1 MRIEKVSI
9 IGLGALGI
17 LYANHFSK
25 RMKKEDL
32 RIIADKK
39 RIEKYKS
46 EGIYCNGE
54 YCDFNYVSFEEKSEP
69 VDLAIFSVKFGG
81 LDDAIRMMRNQIGKD
96 TIIVSILNGITSEEI
111 IGKTYGDEKLVH
123 CVAQGMDAAKLGNE
137 LTYTSKGILCFG
149 ELNSNDS
156 GENVKAVADFFD
168 KVHLPYEIDNNMH
181 RRMWGK
187 FMLNVGVNQTVAVYE
202 TNYDGIQK
210 EGEARQTMISA
221 MKEVIEL
228 SKKIDINIE
237 EKDIDYWLAIL
248 DTLNPEGMPSM
259 RQDMLAKRYSEV
271 DIFSGTVIEMGKRH
285 QVRTPVN
292 EMLYKRIKEMEA
304 EFHQSC

>member
-1 MRIEKVSI
+1 MKIEKVSI
-9 IGLGALGI
+9 IGLGALGV
-17 LYANHFSK
+17 LYANHFL
-25 RMKKEDL
+25 KKLKKDDL

-39 RIEKYKS
+39 RIDKYKQ

-54 YCDFNYVSFEEKSEP
+54 YCDFNYVHSEEKGEP
-69 VDLAIFSVKFGG
+69 ADLVIFSVKFGG
-81 LDDAIRMMRNQIGKD
+81 LDEAISMMKNQIGKD
-96 TIIVSILNGITSEEI
+96 TIILSILNGITSEEI
-111 IGKTYGDEKLVH
+111 IAKAYGDENIVH
-123 CVAQGMDAAKLGNE
+123 CVAQGMDASKLGNK

-156 GENVKAVADFFD
+156 GENVKAVADFFTQ
-168 KVHLPYEIDNNMH
+168 VHLPYEIDNNMH
-181 RRMWGK
+181 RRLWGK

-202 TNYDGIQK
+202 TNYDGVQK
-210 EGEARQTMISA
+210 EGEARQTMIAA

-237 EKDIDYWLAIL
+237 EKDIEYWLAIL

-285 QVRTPVN
+285 HVRTPVN

-304 EFHQSC
+304 EFHQ